1 MITDFVRSC
10 EAKLRTWA
18 AHSNNS
24 YQYLIAAA
32 LIAATA
38 ACGSTTDPSLP
49 TITVTLTA
57 DRTVATPGEIVEFT
71 ATATNRG
78 TGRVQI
84 GVQCGPSMD
93 VAIAPPAGE
102 ERSALADQLGPNGA
116 STCPLRPEHFV
127 EPGQTQTFRISW
139 LVPATRGTYT
149 AVAGLRRGDGLGN
162 LSTPVQ
168 LVVR

>member
-1 MITDFVRSC
+1 MSRVSSVLAVVALLGCAPTSGTEAGGRALARSA
-10 EAKLRTWA
+10 E
-18 AHSNNS
+18 
-24 YQYLIAAA
+24 
-32 LIAATA
+32 
-38 ACGSTTDPSLP
+38 SLP

-57 DRTVATPGEIVEFT
+57 DRTVVTPGEIVEFT

-78 TGRVQI
+78 TAPVQI

-93 VAIAPPAGE
+93 VAIAPPAGKG
-102 ERSALADQLGPNGA
+102 RSALADQLGSNGA
-116 STCPLRPEHFV
+116 FTCPLLPEHFV
-127 EPGQTQTFRISW
+127 EPGQTQTLRISW

>member
-1 MITDFVRSC
+1 MSPVSSVFAVLALLGCAPTSGTEAGGPGRALARSA
-10 EAKLRTWA
+10 ER
-18 AHSNNS
+18 
-24 YQYLIAAA
+24 
-32 LIAATA
+32 
-38 ACGSTTDPSLP
+38 LP
-49 TITVTLTA
+49 TIKVTLRA

-78 TGRVQI
+78 TARVQI
-84 GVQCGPSMD
+84 GEQCGPPMD
-93 VAIAPPAGE
+93 VAIAPPAGK
-102 ERSALADQLGPNGA
+102 ERSALADQLFA
-116 STCPLRPEHFV
+116 CPLLAEHFV
-127 EPGQTQTFRISW
+127 GPGQTQTLRLSW